1 MTALSATDT
10 KQDRTFAA
18 DWQARLLRAGNA
30 AAVAR
35 IGAGHW
41 VQRQERGP
49 KLLVSFHRGDQ
60 IADMDGSDLPTAWR
74 VAEAQGW
81 SHLALIADGPTW
93 FRDRKLW
100 SYFDRLIDE
109 DYFAAFEDV
118 VFFGA
123 GSHDG
128 YAACAYS
135 VAAPGARVVAVR
147 PAATLAPAIAGWD
160 RRFKEARAM
169 DFVSRFGYA
178 PDMTRASER
187 VFLIYD
193 PEIDE
198 DAMHAALFR
207 SSFTER
213 LECRHLGP
221 QPELGLEDMGLTEVL
236 ILGGMRNDL
245 TAARWRDLWRARRD
259 SPIWIRNVAAKL
271 AEGSS
276 RICEGVFLR
285 EALKRGG
292 DKMPRIQR
300 RYGEVQRQLDA
311 QSLQLPPSKR

>member
-1 MTALSATDT
+1 MTALTATDPM
-10 KQDRTFAA
+10 QDRAISE
-18 DWQARLLRAGNA
+18 DWQARLLAAGNA
-30 AAVAR
+30 AAALR
-35 IGAGHW
+35 IGARHW
-41 VQRQERGP
+41 AQRQDRGP
-49 KLLVSFHRGDQ
+49 KLLVSFHRGDDVAEQ
-60 IADMDGSDLPTAWR
+60 DGSGLPTAWR

-81 SHLALIADGPTW
+81 SHLALIAEGPTW
-93 FRDRKLW
+93 FRDAKLW

-109 DYFAAFEDV
+109 DYFAAFDDV

-135 VAAPGARVVAVR
+135 VASPGARVVAVR

-169 DFVSRFGYA
+169 DFASRFGYA
-178 PDMTRASER
+178 PDMTRASDR

-207 SSFTER
+207 SAFTER
-213 LECRHLGP
+213 FECRHLGP
-221 QPELGLEDMGLTEVL
+221 QPEKGLEDMGLMEAL
-236 ILGGMRNDL
+236 ILAGMQNDL
-245 TAARWRDLWRARRD
+245 SAARWRDLWRARHD
-259 SPIWIRNVAAKL
+259 SPIWMRNVAAKL

-285 EALKRGG
+285 AAVARGG

-300 RYGEVQRQLDA
+300 RYAEVQRQLEV
-311 QSLQLPPSKR
+311 QSLRLPPSKR

>member
-1 MTALSATDT
+1 MTALFATDP
-10 KQDRTFAA
+10 KHDPANGA
-18 DWQARLLRAGNA
+18 EWQRRLMHQG
-30 AAVAR
+30 VVTQPAR
-35 IGAGHW
+35 IGARHW
-41 VQRQERGP
+41 AQRQDRGP
-49 KLLVSFHRGDQ
+49 KLLVSFHRGDDLAEQ
-60 IADMDGSDLPTAWR
+60 DATGLPTAWR
-74 VAEAQGW
+74 LAEAQGW

-100 SYFDRLIDE
+100 SYFDRLIDQ
-109 DYFAAFEDV
+109 DYFAAFDDV

-128 YAACAYS
+128 YAACAFS
-135 VAAPGARVVAVR
+135 VASPGARVVAVR

-160 RRFKEARAM
+160 RRFKEARSM
-169 DFVSRFGYA
+169 DFATRFGYA

-207 SSFTER
+207 SPFTER
-213 LECRHLGP
+213 FECRHLGP
-221 QPELGLEDMGLTEVL
+221 QPEKGLEDMGLMEPL
-236 ILGGMRNDL
+236 ILAGMERRL
-245 TAARWRDLWRARRD
+245 TAQAWRDMWRARHG
-259 SPIWIRNVAAKL
+259 SPIWMRNVAAKL

-285 EALKRGG
+285 AALARGG
-292 DKMPRIQR
+292 DRLPRIQR
-300 RYGEVQRQLDA
+300 RYAEVQRQLEA
-311 QSLQLPPSKR
+311 QSLQLPPLKA